1 MFLEKHSRFFRKYE
15 FTFAG
20 RHKESPTLPLNHK
33 KGEYSIQE
41 ALQALIDKEEA
52 LEVLPNG
59 DILEL
64 MEVAYNQTI
73 NALTL
78 LVHRASPDAAE
89 PHYRKRAREAAGKKV
104 SVRKVEKEADEH
116 QSVSAHVVI
125 SGVNVAKG
133 VYRAALEEIPG
144 IHMAAIRRLVVKAL
158 HEYPYEFMRGK
169 QTIETH
175 STFKPQGIKSES
187 MTNALKTG
195 RVNFVTLSRPAK
207 PKWVDADGMFKP
219 EQEIL
224 KLRVEGSLDAE
235 NWKDTL
241 FGLVKKAKADGW
253 ADFKVDIDL
262 DDNRSRTVKLDRDE
276 EAAEILFVRAEQVF
290 FETELAACSVDIIDE
305 VVRKALS
312 IAKS

>member
-20 RHKESPTLPLNHK
+20 RHKGSPTLPLNHRN
-33 KGEYSIQE
+33 GEYSIQE
-41 ALQALIDKEEA
+41 AIQTLIDKEEA
-52 LEVLPNG
+52 LEVLSNG

-64 MEVAYNQTI
+64 MEVAYSQTI
-73 NALTL
+73 DALTL

-89 PHYRKRAREAAGKKV
+89 PHYRRRARQAAGKKV

-125 SGVNVAKG
+125 SGDKAAKG
-133 VYRAALEEIPG
+133 IYRAALEEIPG
-144 IHMAAIRRLVVKAL
+144 IHMAAVRRLVVKAL
-158 HEYPYEFMRGK
+158 HEYPYEFRRGK
-169 QTIETH
+169 KTIETH

-224 KLRVEGSLDAE
+224 RLRVEGSLDAE
-235 NWKDTL
+235 NWRSTL
-241 FGLVKKAKADGW
+241 FGLMKKAKDDGW

-262 DDNRSRTVKLDRDE
+262 DDNRSRTVKLDRNE
-276 EAAEILFVRAEQVF
+276 EAAEILFVRAEQAF
-290 FETELAACSVDIIDE
+290 FETELAACSVDIIEE
-305 VVRKALS
+305 VVTKALE